1 MADGDSFPPSLCQE
15 VQPPSLPTWD
25 TSEAHTVLQTAV
37 LLPSC
42 GMHSNSDFLL
52 LKLFN
57 TMLFV
62 ICYIINI
69 RQGAE
74 LISKDIINSEV
85 LSVFLYLF
93 FQARVVFYYANY
105 LDISM
110 LHVFWSVLDMF

>member
-1 MADGDSFPPSLCQE
+1 
-15 VQPPSLPTWD
+15 
-25 TSEAHTVLQTAV
+25 
-37 LLPSC
+37 
-42 GMHSNSDFLL
+42 
-52 LKLFN
+52 
-57 TMLFV
+57 MLFV